1 MRGLFLMTFEEL
13 LEKVKSAKN
22 LRRSHYESTATLL
35 REGFIS
41 DEFVF
46 GWLVVH
52 PAKGFEKHERY
63 IGGGMLRID
72 DESIEIIKLMPNE
85 LLMFREALAMN
96 ADSFEVEETKQ
107 EQKK

>member
-1 MRGLFLMTFEEL
+1 
-13 LEKVKSAKN
+13 
-22 LRRSHYESTATLL
+22 
-35 REGFIS
+35 
-41 DEFVF
+41 
-46 GWLVVH
+46 
-52 PAKGFEKHERY
+52 
-63 IGGGMLRID
+63 MLRID